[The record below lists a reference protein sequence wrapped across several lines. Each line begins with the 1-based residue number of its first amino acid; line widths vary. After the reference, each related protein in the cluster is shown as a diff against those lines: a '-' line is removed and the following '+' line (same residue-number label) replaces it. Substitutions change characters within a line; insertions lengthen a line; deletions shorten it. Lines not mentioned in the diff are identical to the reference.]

1 MLKLAEAACAWLP
14 HNSLNSSST
23 LSQLSLWPSKK
34 NSAEYASTVL
44 TQKQNLVVSFAPV
57 SVKYVHVKCLE
68 RWRKTSAS
76 RSAFFA
82 CPQCKYQYRFARTR
96 ISGLAANQI
105 VVGGLS
111 GLLFTAIVMIASYIT
126 TFFLEPTH
134 SNVFFFFWPFEVVD
148 DLVRA
153 AFRVLRDGELG
164 IFVDDPAFMTGR
176 AASSTPAA
184 PPGIIKSFLRRFIIG
199 LPLVGATSV
208 VHMLLNAPII
218 GPVQWMSRWRGSR
231 SRRNRNTQDLAA
243 LIIVGLLL
251 IGTIRQDGHHCFP
264 QQPASDSTFSF

>member
-1 MLKLAEAACAWLP
+1 MAEQEKQCRICFDGVDAEAELGRLIRPCLCKG
-14 HNSLNSSST
+14 SIS
-23 LSQLSLWPSKK
+23 
-34 NSAEYASTVL
+34 
-44 TQKQNLVVSFAPV
+44 
-57 SVKYVHVKCLE
+57 YVHVKCLE

-111 GLLFTAIVMIASYIT
+111 GLLFTVIVMIASYIT

-134 SNVFFFFWPFEVVD
+134 SNVFFFWPFEVVD

-251 IGTIRQDGHHCFP
+251 IGTIRAVIKVYRLAESLTQKALVRAED
-264 QQPASDSTFSF
+264 AILEVN